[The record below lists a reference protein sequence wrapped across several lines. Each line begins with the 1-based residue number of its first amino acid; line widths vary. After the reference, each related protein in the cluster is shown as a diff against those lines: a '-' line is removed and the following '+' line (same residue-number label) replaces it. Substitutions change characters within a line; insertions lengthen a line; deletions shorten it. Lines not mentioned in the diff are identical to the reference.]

1 MRIEYTIYWFEDKNS
16 WLTERTTIQGILD
29 FSEYLKNHGFEIN
42 IIFFV
47 EQSLSNTRDFM
58 LKEFLDKYPEKYK
71 IRKLDNYRDDNLK
84 KIDFFNVDLVL
95 MDYNLGSEKGN
106 DVINYIR
113 DDQNDVYTDILFYS
127 ENESEKGLRKKSDR
141 DGLYCSG
148 RSELFSGDKIKKVIK
163 TTIRKTQ
170 DLNNLRGLVM
180 AETSELDEMVKEILK
195 LVVEK
200 DKVEENKIMERGPK
214 LKKTH
219 IDRIKIIEGYIF
231 PRQFEEFVELRCFEA
246 GFSLRTL
253 KSFAKC
259 DKNSLIRNE
268 IEPYEGLQKEKN
280 NLAHIP
286 EDLSTPILMKIK
298 GVKYDEQKFV
308 DIRKDIQKYK
318 KLFQEIINDLNS

>member
-29 FSEYLKNHGFEIN
+29 ISEYLKNRGFEIN

-47 EQSLSNTRDFM
+47 EQNLSSTRDFM

-71 IRKLDNYRDDNLK
+71 IGKLDNYRDDNLK
-84 KIDFFNVDLVL
+84 KINFFNVDLVL

-127 ENESEKGLRKKSDR
+127 ENKSEEGLREKSNK
-141 DGLYCSG
+141 DGLYCSE

-180 AETSELDEMVKEILK
+180 AETSELDEMIKKILK
-195 LVVEK
+195 LLVKK
-200 DKVEENKIMERGPK
+200 DKVKKEKIVE
-214 LKKTH
+214 
-219 IDRIKIIEGYIF
+219 IKQEIIKAY
-231 PRQFEEFVELRCFEA
+231 EA
-246 GFSLRTL
+246 GMDGNPDMKITGIKEYNLPDDLFELLDSRHLTANRSMKTL
-253 KSFAKC
+253 KSFSTC
-259 DKNSLIRNE
+259 DKNSLIKKDVSSYFGVQQERND
-268 IEPYEGLQKEKN
+268 
-280 NLAHIP
+280 LAHSV
-286 EDLSTPILMKIK
+286 EDDSTSKLMKIK
-298 GVKYDEQKFV
+298 KSDGT
-308 DIRKDIQKYK
+308 IRPLAK
-318 KLFQEIINDLNS
+318 